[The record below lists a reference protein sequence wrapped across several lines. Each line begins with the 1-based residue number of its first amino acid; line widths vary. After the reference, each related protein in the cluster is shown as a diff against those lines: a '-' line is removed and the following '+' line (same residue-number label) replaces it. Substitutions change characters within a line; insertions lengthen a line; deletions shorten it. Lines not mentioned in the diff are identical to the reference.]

1 MTMSASGFIHQIA
14 DAGHRHGADLKLVA
28 VGSTLMSTP
37 LWVQVVQGVS
47 LVASMVAAVCGAV
60 VGAHAV
66 YRIIRRQN
74 EKRDK

>member
-1 MTMSASGFIHQIA
+1 MTMSALLHQIA

-28 VGSTLMSTP
+28 VGSTLMTTP
-37 LWVQVVQGVS
+37 LWVQVVQSVS